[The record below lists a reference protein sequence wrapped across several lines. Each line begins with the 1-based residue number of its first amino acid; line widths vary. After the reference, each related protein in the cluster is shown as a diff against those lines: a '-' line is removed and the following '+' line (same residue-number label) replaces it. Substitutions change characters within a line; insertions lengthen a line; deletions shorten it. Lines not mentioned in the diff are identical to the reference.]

1 MYTINTSNIT
11 VMVKDMNAAVN
22 FYVEGLG
29 LSLKQRWGDH
39 YAQVTA
45 PGVVIGLHPTDKT
58 IDRLDAISIGF
69 GIDKLADAEQ
79 RLRELGVVYK
89 NGEDKG
95 GLYASF
101 HDPDGTPLYFMQ
113 SKIGNW

>member
-1 MYTINTSNIT
+1 MFAINTSNVT

-22 FYVEGLG
+22 FYVEGIG

-39 YAQVTA
+39 YAQVSA
-45 PGVVIGLHPTDKT
+45 PGIVIGLHPSNKT

-69 GIDKLADAEQ
+69 GIDKLSEAEE
-79 RLRELGVVYK
+79 RLKELGITYK
-89 NGEDKG
+89 NAEDEG
-95 GLYASF
+95 GFYANF

-113 SKIGNW
+113 SKW